1 EVRLPAE
8 DSLDLDHVDRRRAD
22 ALLDVAVVELGR
34 ISNFDELE
42 PLAAEPCVSVRLVS
56 RPEDLG
62 LPDLVV
68 LPGSK
73 TTVTD
78 LGRMRESGL
87 AEAVLAA
94 RGSGSAVLGIC
105 GGYQVLGQE
114 VHDPDRV
121 ESPFDAH
128 GLGLLPTTTTF
139 EATKTTC
146 RRRGRA
152 LAAPGLLS
160 RADGVP
166 VSGYEIRMG
175 RVGGARRPALEL
187 EEGPEGAVSEDGWVV

>member
-1 EVRLPAE
+1 MTGPRVRLPAE
-8 DSLDLDHVDRRRAD
+8 DSLNLDHLSIGTGSAV
-22 ALLDVAVVELGR
+22 LDVAVLQLNR

-94 RGSGSAVLGIC
+94 SAEVGSM
-105 GGYQVLGQE
+105 
-114 VHDPDRV
+114 
-121 ESPFDAH
+121 
-128 GLGLLPTTTTF
+128 
-139 EATKTTC
+139 
-146 RRRGRA
+146 
-152 LAAPGLLS
+152 
-160 RADGVP
+160 
-166 VSGYEIRMG
+166 VS
-175 RVGGARRPALEL
+175 VT
-187 EEGPEGAVSEDGWVV
+187 